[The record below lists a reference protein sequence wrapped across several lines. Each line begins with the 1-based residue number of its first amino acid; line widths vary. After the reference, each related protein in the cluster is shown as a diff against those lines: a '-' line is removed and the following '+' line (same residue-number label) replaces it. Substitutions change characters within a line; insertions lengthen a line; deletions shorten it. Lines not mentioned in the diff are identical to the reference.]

1 MKRAALLL
9 LVCLSAASCAIGP
22 PVDTSMMP
30 SSAFGTGNQDPP
42 TAALNVSSWAFADP
56 ARTRNNPGEAAR
68 AVASV
73 DYLAGDLNT
82 SPRWVYVSP
91 ITKQRMLLARA
102 EVRNAL
108 AVPANAPSQEL
119 VNRLLGVT
127 QAAYAHNPPAELA
140 ALQSPIFTLGP
151 TQTLDRLANLPYLPE
166 TNVATLR
173 ANAEINLNSE
183 HSCMPCF

>member
-1 MKRAALLL
+1 MNRLAALLL
-9 LVCLSAASCAIGP
+9 ACLSAASCAVGP

-30 SSAFGTGNQDPP
+30 SSAFGSGNQDPP

-82 SPRWVYVSP
+82 SPRWDFVSP
-91 ITKQRMLLARA
+91 ITKHRMLLARA
-102 EVRNAL
+102 EVRNAIGV
-108 AVPANAPSQEL
+108 VPTAPSQEV

-127 QAAYAHNPPAELA
+127 QAAYARDQAAELA
-140 ALQSPIFTLGP
+140 ALQSPIFALGP
-151 TQTLDRLANLPYLPE
+151 PQTLDRLANLPYLPE

-173 ANAEINLNSE
+173 ANAQINLNSE